1 MAKRKERSIVSII
14 GRTNVGKSSML
25 NLLSGQKDYA
35 IVDKTPGTTTDT
47 VAALMEIHNLGSFKV
62 LDTAGVDEYSKLG
75 AKKRKKTYEAIE
87 EADLSLIVLDLE
99 QKDVSVELKL
109 IERIRKYKKQGL
121 IIYNLF
127 NPKLS
132 QRDVKKRQ
140 KFLDNKFESD
150 FPSLVINAAD
160 HKKQIELTNFIKMFF
175 KKETRRIDLLPIKK
189 KGYVMLIIPMDEE
202 TPDLR
207 LLRPQDMA
215 VERLLRSYAIP
226 VLYRMDLK
234 KARSSKRKIIGQEE
248 KRFLDVIKTLSNSS
262 EGLKLIITD
271 SQAFDVISR
280 WAPKKI
286 PFSSFSIMMTNYISF
301 GNLKYFA
308 DSVKKVDKLKKG
320 DKVLIVEACNHDRQC
335 DDIATVQI
343 PRRLEVHAGCKLK
356 FDFSF
361 GRPFPENISSYK
373 LIIHCGACMID
384 RQKYLRRILQAKEN
398 NIPLTNYGVLLSYF
412 CGKEIL
418 DRVVS
423 PFLTDNCI
431 LPKNNIKISK
441 TI

>member
-1 MAKRKERSIVSII
+1 MAKRKERSIISII

-47 VAALMEIHNLGSFKV
+47 VAALMEIHDTGPFKV

-99 QKDVSVELKL
+99 QKDVSVERKL
-109 IERIRKYKKQGL
+109 IERIRKDKKQGL
-121 IIYNLF
+121 VIYNLF
-127 NPKLS
+127 NS
-132 QRDVKKRQ
+132 QLPQKDIKKRQ
-140 KFLDNKFESD
+140 KFLDSELEGD

-160 HKKQIELTNFIKMFF
+160 RKKQTKLTNFIKTFF
-175 KKETRRIDLLPIKK
+175 KKESRQIDLLPIKN

-215 VERLLRSYAIP
+215 VERLLRNYAIP

-234 KARSSKRKIIGQEE
+234 KARNSSQKIIEQEK
-248 KRFLDVIKTLSNSS
+248 KRFLDVVKTLSNSS
-262 EGLKLIITD
+262 EGLKLILTD
-271 SQAFDVISR
+271 SQAFNIMSR

-286 PFSSFSIMMTNYISF
+286 PFSSFSIMMTNYMSF
-301 GNLKYFA
+301 GNLKYFV
-308 DSVKKVDKLKKG
+308 DSVRAVDKLKER

-343 PRRLEVHAGCKLK
+343 PRRLEAHAGCKLR

-384 RQKYLRRILQAKEN
+384 RQKYLRRIFKAKGN
-398 NIPLTNYGVLLSYF
+398 KIPLTNYGVLLSYF

-418 DRVVS
+418 DRAVAVFIANK
-423 PFLTDNCI
+423 PA
-431 LPKNNIKISK
+431 K
-441 TI
+441 